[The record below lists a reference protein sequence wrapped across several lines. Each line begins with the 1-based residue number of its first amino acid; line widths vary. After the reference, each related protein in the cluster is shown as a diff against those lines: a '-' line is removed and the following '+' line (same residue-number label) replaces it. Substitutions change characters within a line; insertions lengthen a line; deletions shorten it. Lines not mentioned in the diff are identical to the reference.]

1 MRQLLQTLLD
11 RLREPSTI
19 RTGITLLAGAIG
31 VTIQPELVTHIVS
44 AVAAIV
50 SIIAI
55 TTKEE
60 KKNG

>member
-44 AVAAIV
+44 GVAAIV